1 MNDNYCNNCG
11 KHGHLYHQCKMPI
24 TSIGIIAFRYNKHR
38 QNIDTNANGVLEYL
52 MIRRKDTLGYIDF
65 MRGKYSV
72 YNKEYVMNMF
82 KQMTSTEKENI
93 RMLEFDELW
102 KDIWKSE
109 TISNQYKVEEI
120 VSREKY
126 NSLKKGILK

>member
-24 TSIGIIAFRYNKHR
+24 TSIGIIAFRYNKNR
-38 QNIDTNANGVLEYL
+38 QNIDNTNGVLEYL

-72 YNKEYVMNMF
+72 YNN
-82 KQMTSTEKENI
+82 
-93 RMLEFDELW
+93 R
-102 KDIWKSE
+102 
-109 TISNQYKVEEI
+109 
-120 VSREKY
+120 
-126 NSLKKGILK
+126 